1 MEAFRHL
8 VLPIPEQVIEV
19 PKISSSS
26 RRSRRR
32 RVHLSTHASL
42 WSTVLL
48 RGKQSSRLEQP
59 LAFRLFHARPQ
70 CNDRCRGGAEL
81 KSLFIRQ
88 STEAFGRI
96 LVCLLAQF
104 ALGKMEHYFVLAL
117 YLTATCLF
125 YVWVLKIF
133 ILREILLLFAR
144 NAWLDSGY
152 MFCIST
158 WRFWTNCTQFLRRR
172 GLEY

>member
-1 MEAFRHL
+1 MHWDEPGSTWCAAA
-8 VLPIPEQVIEV
+8 
-19 PKISSSS
+19 S
-26 RRSRRR
+26 RAWYWR
-32 RVHLSTHASL
+32 
-42 WSTVLL
+42 
-48 RGKQSSRLEQP
+48 RLEQP

-81 KSLFIRQ
+81 KSLFMRQ

-172 GLEY
+172 GLVS